1 MKKGLPAAF
10 IAGLLLLSF
19 KPASAGDGQNAG
31 AKPAEILFTV
41 QLILGSVSDEDR
53 TDESLKNDPV
63 IKEIRSLMKYRTFL
77 LLDSSLVRSKEREPV
92 EAILGKQRQYILF
105 LKPTFDKDDKDEN
118 IRTEIRFSYNFPGQK
133 GTDLIQSTLA
143 LKPGERTV
151 LGVSKPQGIEPV
163 DQGLILIISGKFVRR
178 PASS

>member
-1 MKKGLPAAF
+1 MKKGLPVAF
-10 IAGLLLLSF
+10 AAGLLLFSF

-77 LLDSSLVRSKEREPV
+77 LLDTSLVRSKVREPV
-92 EAILGKQRQYILF
+92 QAILGKQRQYILF
-105 LKPTFDKDDKDEN
+105 LNPTFDKDEN

-133 GTDLIQSTLA
+133 GTDLIQSTLSM
-143 LKPGERTV
+143 KSGERTV

>member
-1 MKKGLPAAF
+1 MKKGLPVAF
-10 IAGLLLLSF
+10 AAGLLLLSF
-19 KPASAGDGQNAG
+19 KTAAAGDGQNAG

-105 LKPTFDKDDKDEN
+105 LKPTFDKDEN

-133 GTDLIQSTLA
+133 GTDLIQSILA

-178 PASS
+178 PASP

>member
-1 MKKGLPAAF
+1 MKKGLPVAF
-10 IAGLLLLSF
+10 AVGLLLLPF
-19 KPASAGDGQNAG
+19 KPALAGDGQNAG

-63 IKEIRSLMKYRTFL
+63 IKEIRSLMKYRNFL
-77 LLDSSLVRSKEREPV
+77 LLDTSVVRSKEREPAQ
-92 EAILGKQRQYILF
+92 AILGKQGQYILF
-105 LKPTFDKDDKDEN
+105 LKPTFDKDDKAEN
-118 IRTEIRFSYNFPGQK
+118 IRTEIRFGYNFPDQK
-133 GTDLIQSTLA
+133 SADLIQSTLT

-163 DQGLILIISGKFVRR
+163 DQGLILIISGKYVHQ